1 MRKCLKQSKGTSEG
15 SSKGS
20 KRSRGGGK
28 DRRLLGGI
36 VLFEAVGALLVE
48 IFEGHFAQDSA
59 KRKAAREHLILEL
72 FKGILGDRG

>member
-1 MRKCLKQSKGTSEG
+1 MKEAAKVAKEAG
-15 SSKGS
+15 
-20 KRSRGGGK
+20 GGGK